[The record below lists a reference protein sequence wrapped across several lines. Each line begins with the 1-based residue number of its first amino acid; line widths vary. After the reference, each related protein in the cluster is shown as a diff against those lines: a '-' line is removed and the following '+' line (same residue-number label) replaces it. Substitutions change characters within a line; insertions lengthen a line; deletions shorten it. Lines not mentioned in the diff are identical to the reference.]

1 MTAGILIPALFG
13 VTLIAGV
20 TIGIISARN
29 ARKAR
34 AMGEPTE
41 LAKHD
46 KPVGRKEQAD

>member
-13 VTLIAGV
+13 VTLTAAI
-20 TIGIISARN
+20 TIGIISAQN

-34 AMGEPTE
+34 DWGEPTE

-46 KPVGRKEQAD
+46 KPVGRQEQAD